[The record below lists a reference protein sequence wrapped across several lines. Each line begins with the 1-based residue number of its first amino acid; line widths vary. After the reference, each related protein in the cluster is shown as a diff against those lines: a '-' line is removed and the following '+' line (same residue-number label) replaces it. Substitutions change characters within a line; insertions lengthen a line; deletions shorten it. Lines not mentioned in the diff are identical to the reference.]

1 MLCVDLFS
9 YFEVHIMVL
18 ILLEHFTK
26 EYFNMNYYLYSSIR
40 FLVLNERW
48 ACSLSV
54 QLFPSKSVL
63 CKKVELCLKWNT
75 LIYNF
80 YYLISAIRYWYNFWA
95 SALRVFFCCLHILI
109 TAYRKFLL
117 HSLFTFKISSLLLSC
132 VSNCKR

>member
-1 MLCVDLFS
+1 
-9 YFEVHIMVL
+9 MVL

-63 CKKVELCLKWNT
+63 CKKVELCLK
-75 LIYNF
+75 
-80 YYLISAIRYWYNFWA
+80 
-95 SALRVFFCCLHILI
+95 
-109 TAYRKFLL
+109 
-117 HSLFTFKISSLLLSC
+117 
-132 VSNCKR
+132 